1 MMGDKSDDISFSVG
15 FIDSYTYDSSSVS
28 GGGYS
33 STTAVCQ
40 SCSQTPCLCSNYAP
54 APVGQWSTA
63 TVTINTPP
71 SGPLDMAAAAEVVE
85 KLKVCIVCGAE
96 DCLVLCEVCVEAV
109 KLARNRWLDDF
120 RREIESL
127 DRN

>member
-1 MMGDKSDDISFSVG
+1 MAAGEYEIRSLSSDVSYSFD
-15 FIDSYTYDSSSVS
+15 FDSMSEVS

-40 SCSQTPCLCSNYAP
+40 TCSQTPCICSQYVAVV
-54 APVGQWSTA
+54 AGQWN
-63 TVTINTPP
+63 TVTVAPNIGTLPA
-71 SGPLDMAAAAEVVE
+71 SDVE
-85 KLKVCIVCGAE
+85 EIVESLKVCIVCGAE
-96 DCLVLCEVCVEAV
+96 DCLVLCSVCVEAV

-127 DRN
+127 DSN